1 MLVFKA
7 CGDCAN
13 VIECP
18 HTPKY
23 NEEISYLMF
32 AQKNFT
38 TADVKVEC
46 QYFKALEGSLE
57 DKILNKEVLDVKG

>member
-7 CGDCAN
+7 CGECDN
-13 VIECP
+13 VVECP

-23 NEEISYLMF
+23 NEEISYLIF

-38 TADVKVEC
+38 VADVTVQC
-46 QYFKALEGSLE
+46 QYFIQS
-57 DKILNKEVLDVKG
+57 DKHLYERLVENSQL

>member
-7 CGDCAN
+7 CGECDN

-23 NEEISYLMF
+23 NEEISYLIF
-32 AQKNFT
+32 AQQNFT

-46 QYFKALEGSLE
+46 QYFKALKGTLE
-57 DKILNKEVLDVKG
+57 DKILKRGDSNVT

>member
-7 CGDCAN
+7 CGECDN
-13 VIECP
+13 VVECP

-46 QYFKALEGSLE
+46 QYFKAL
-57 DKILNKEVLDVKG
+57 KVL